1 MGAVDMVDTADTVDI
16 TVERDLL
23 KPIPP
28 LSQILKPKLMP
39 GEAMVDMAVDTVDM
53 VDTAVV
59 DTVDLL
65 NLTLSLM
72 PLPTMVDT
80 MVLDTVVDT
89 VDTDMAVMVMVVV
102 MDMDCGDVKG
112 GPLNLIPLLMPGD
125 HTMADTD
132 TAVDTDTADTV
143 VDMVMVVMATTDKCH
158 LSSQI

>member
-1 MGAVDMVDTADTVDI
+1 MPM
-16 TVERDLL
+16 
-23 KPIPP
+23 PP
-28 LSQILKPKLMP
+28 LSLMLMPMLMP
-39 GEAMVDMAVDTVDM
+39 GEAMVDM

-89 VDTDMAVMVMVVV
+89 TVDTVDMVDTDMAVTVMVV
-102 MDMDCGDVKG
+102 GDAKG
-112 GPLNLIPLLMPGD
+112 GPLNLIPLLMPGEV
-125 HTMADTD
+125 TMADTD

-143 VDMVMVVMATTDKCH
+143 VDTVMVV
-158 LSSQI
+158 